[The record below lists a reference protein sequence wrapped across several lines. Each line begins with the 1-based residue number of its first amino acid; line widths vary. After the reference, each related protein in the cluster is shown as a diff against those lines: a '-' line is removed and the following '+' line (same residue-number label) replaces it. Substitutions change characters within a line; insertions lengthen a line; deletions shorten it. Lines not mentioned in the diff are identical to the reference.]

1 MPSYDIGTAAFA
13 VGATRKW
20 VDNITSHFSLPGVD
34 STGRGVQRDFSFDA
48 VILLAVV
55 RSLVDH
61 FAMPAARAIEI
72 ADQVRLSDDGVISL
86 ADGLRLIVDH
96 QFVAHEVRRRLL
108 DAAES
113 VPRVPRGRPPRSR
126 SRQAAS

>member
-13 VGATRKW
+13 VGASRKW
-20 VDNITSHFSLPGVD
+20 VDNLTSHFSLPGVD
-34 STGRGVQRDFSFDA
+34 SSGRGIQRDFSFDA

-72 ADQVRLSDDGVISL
+72 ADQVRLSEEGAISL
-86 ADGLRLIVDH
+86 PDGLRLIVDQ
-96 QFVAHEVRRRLL
+96 QFVAQEVRRRLL
-108 DAAES
+108 EAAES
-113 VPRVPRGRPPRSR
+113 VPRVPRGRPPGLPG
-126 SRQAAS
+126 RQTLP